1 MIFFESDWR
10 INMEPN
16 KIAMQVKKWYQ
27 PHHTLIVGMDGLGGA
42 GKSTLSESLYQLL
55 SEEHY
60 NIVVLHIDDFIHPR
74 AIRYEQGYAAWECYY
89 YRQWRYDYL
98 IEEIIKPIRLDN
110 PLRKEIELY
119 DKEHD
124 IYRLHRIDIPVG
136 SIVIIEGVFLQREE
150 LKGVFDDMIYIDVP
164 EEIRWNR
171 VLARDGYIG
180 DSHQIQEKY
189 EHRYFPA
196 EHYYLKNCAPKENAD
211 YVIEV

>member
-1 MIFFESDWR
+1 
-10 INMEPN
+10 MEAG
-16 KIAMQVKKWYQ
+16 KIAAQIQKWYQ
-27 PHHTLIVGMDGLGGA
+27 PNRTLIVGIDGLGGS

-74 AIRYEQGYAAWECYY
+74 AIRYDQGYAAWECYY

-98 IEEIIKPIRLDN
+98 IGEIVKPIRQGN

-124 IYRLHRIDIPVG
+124 VYHLHQIDISVG

-180 DSHQIQEKY
+180 NSHQIQEKY

-196 EHYYLKNCAPKENAD
+196 EHYYLRNCSPKENAD